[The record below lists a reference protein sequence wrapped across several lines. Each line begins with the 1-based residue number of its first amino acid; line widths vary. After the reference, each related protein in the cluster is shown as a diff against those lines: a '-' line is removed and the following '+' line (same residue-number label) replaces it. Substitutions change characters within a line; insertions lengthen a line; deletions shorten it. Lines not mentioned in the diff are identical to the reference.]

1 MNALRRAQRITLC
14 AVAAIAFSWAAAA
27 ADHSHVQLSV
37 EIRATDTSASGDA
50 LGVYAAQLVPC
61 DVAAASRLPKDQSG
75 SLQVFT
81 ERLLGAMIGTAHANH
96 RDRFAG
102 PAAGEFLKR
111 VALDRADVTPIGE
124 IVAPAARYCQVL
136 LTLAR
141 LPAVGGTP
149 ELPFS
154 LRLSMSAGREI
165 TLDFRES
172 LAVNLDKP
180 WLANGRSATLVI
192 TLRPRSAAGL
202 IAAGADD
209 FGAVC
214 QRVVAQLAQAASAQI
229 TTR

>member
-1 MNALRRAQRITLC
+1 MNGLRRAQRITLC
-14 AVAAIAFSWAAAA
+14 AVAAIAFTGAAAA
-27 ADHSHVQLSV
+27 VDHSHVQLSV
-37 EIRATDTSASGDA
+37 EVRATDTSASGDA

-75 SLQVFT
+75 SLHAFT
-81 ERLLGAMIGTAHANH
+81 ERLLGVMVATAYANH
-96 RDRFAG
+96 RERFAG

-111 VALDRADVTPIGE
+111 VALDRADVSPIGE
-124 IVAPAARYCQVL
+124 IVAPAARYCRVL

-165 TLDFRES
+165 KLDFRES

-192 TLRPRSAAGL
+192 TLRPRSAAG
-202 IAAGADD
+202 ADN
-209 FGAVC
+209 FGAVR

>member
-14 AVAAIAFSWAAAA
+14 AVAAIAAIAFSGAAPA

-37 EIRATDTSASGDA
+37 EVRAADTSASGDA

-61 DVAAASRLPKDQSG
+61 DVAAASRLPQDQSG
-75 SLQVFT
+75 TLQAFA
-81 ERLLGAMIGTAHANH
+81 ERLLGVIVGTAHANH

-111 VALDRADVTPIGE
+111 VALDRAGVTPIGE
-124 IVAPAARYCQVL
+124 LVAPAARYCQVL

-154 LRLSMSAGREI
+154 LRLSTSAGVRSSSI
-165 TLDFRES
+165 F
-172 LAVNLDKP
+172 
-180 WLANGRSATLVI
+180 ANHSRLIWINHGS
-192 TLRPRSAAGL
+192 PMAGVRRL
-202 IAAGADD
+202 
-209 FGAVC
+209 
-214 QRVVAQLAQAASAQI
+214 
-229 TTR
+229 